1 MAFST
6 GHRSFILWG
15 PSVSSDIANL
25 GLVAQTIRR
34 FGCQGAL
41 HFALRLLAGVSVTD
55 PAKDYSGNVGATL
68 GPLV

>member
-6 GHRSFILWG
+6 GHQNFVLWG
-15 PSVSSDIANL
+15 PSVSNDISNA
-25 GLVAQTIRR
+25 GLVAQHIGR
-34 FGCQGAL
+34 FDCEGAL
-41 HFALRLLAGVSVTD
+41 HFALRLLGGEPVTD